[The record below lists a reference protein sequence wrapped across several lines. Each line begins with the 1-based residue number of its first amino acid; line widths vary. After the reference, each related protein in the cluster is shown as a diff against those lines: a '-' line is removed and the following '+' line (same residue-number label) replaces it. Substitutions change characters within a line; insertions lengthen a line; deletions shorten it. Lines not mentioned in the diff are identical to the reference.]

1 MSEPSTPLMR
11 QYSAIKKEHP
21 NALLFFRLG
30 DFYELFFDDA
40 ILAARELQ
48 ITLTSRNKEK
58 GVNIPMCGV
67 PYHAAEG
74 YIAKLI
80 RRGFKVAV
88 CEQVEDPRLATKLVR
103 REVTRVVTP
112 GTAADSSLNA
122 EENNF
127 LAAVA
132 TVGDRV
138 GFAALDLSTGE
149 FRATEFAGE
158 SAGRRI
164 QEELEQLRPKEM
176 LYGSSAPLLEHAS
189 STQLGSFATLNGRD
203 TPHSTGTAPVARI
216 SGFGWA
222 ETPLDDWIFAPDHA
236 IPLVENHFGVLSL
249 EGFGLAGKQAAAS
262 AAGAILY
269 YIRSTQRGT
278 LDHVDR
284 IGFYERQNCLVLDAV
299 TVRNLELIE
308 PLFAGTDAG
317 VTLIRCLDAT
327 ITPMGK
333 RLLRM
338 WMLRPSLDRTEIEA
352 RLDAVDVQVKDI
364 VGREELRRSLDG
376 ILDLERLLSRV
387 TLETA
392 NPRDVLALGASLG
405 KLPKVRGVLAGL
417 LAPRL
422 AMLHAAIDELGDL
435 RGKIESMLAPEP
447 PLTLN
452 DGGVIAAGIDKDLDE
467 LRDLSHNSK
476 QYLAQVETRERER
489 TGIGS
494 LKVKFNSIF
503 GYYIEISKANL
514 HHAPTDYER
523 KQTLV
528 NAERFT
534 TPELKEYESKILDA
548 QEKIVEIERRL
559 FAELRSAIAAEA
571 KRIRQTALAL
581 AEVDVLG
588 SLAHIA
594 ALRNYCRPKFEA
606 DNSDQTADLE
616 IVEGRH
622 PVIELQEMTIGNDRF
637 VPNDLFLNS
646 KTHNIVVLTGPN
658 MGGKSTYLRQAAL
671 IVIMAQMGSFVP
683 ARSVRMGIVDRV
695 FTRIGASDNV
705 ARGRSTFMVEMTE
718 TAAILHTAT
727 PRSLILLD
735 EVGRGTSTYDG
746 LAIAW
751 AAVEYLHARVRAK
764 TLFATHYFE
773 LTELAEQLSG
783 VKNYHVSVKETGGS
797 VVFLRRVEPGAADRS
812 YGIEVAKLAG
822 LPNEVVVRAREVLAE
837 HESSEHRLSGHL
849 TPGSAPERPAQLTIF
864 TPLSQPVLEKL
875 READLDRMTP
885 LEALNLLAE
894 LKKADWQKRWQRRT
908 QLIHASGQL
917 LIVGFDGTEMS
928 PRLASLL
935 AKIAPAGV
943 ILFARNIKGV
953 EQTHTLLRECQKCVA
968 MPLFTCVDLEGGT
981 VDRFRNVLGTAPSPA
996 EVFATGSRALYRKH
1010 GRVIGENCRAL
1021 GFNVDFAPVLDLA
1034 FAASRSVMSS
1044 RAVSD
1049 DPKQVVVYAREFLQ
1063 GLRDAGVL
1071 GCGKHFPWAG

>member
-11 QYSAIKKEHP
+11 QYASIKKQHP

-40 ILAARELQ
+40 VLAARELQ

-58 GVNIPMCGV
+58 GIAIPMCGV

-74 YIAKLI
+74 YISKLI

-176 LYGSSAPLLEHAS
+176 LYGSSAPLFEKS
-189 STQLGSFATLNGRD
+189 GSVGTGDSPVRQSNATN
-203 TPHSTGTAPVARI
+203 TSTAPVARV
-216 SGFGWA
+216 SSSGWA
-222 ETPLDDWIFAPDHA
+222 ETRLDDWIFAPDHA
-236 IPLVENHFGVLSL
+236 IPLLENHFGVLSL
-249 EGFGLAGKQAAAS
+249 EGFGLAGKPAAAS

-299 TVRNLELIE
+299 TVRNLELID

-317 VTLIRCLDAT
+317 VTLFRCLDAT
-327 ITPMGK
+327 VTPMGK
-333 RLLRM
+333 RLLRT
-338 WMLRPSLDRTEIEA
+338 WMLRPSLDRVEIEG
-352 RLDAVDVQVKDI
+352 RLDSVEVQIKDT
-364 VGREELRRSLDG
+364 VRREELRRSLEG

-392 NPRDVLALGASLG
+392 NPRDVLALAASLARI
-405 KLPKVRGVLAGL
+405 PRVRVVLAGL
-417 LAPRL
+417 STLRL
-422 AMLHAAIDELGDL
+422 GALHGIIDELGDL
-435 RGKIESMLAPEP
+435 REKIDRTLVPEP
-447 PLTLN
+447 PLTLS

-467 LRDLSHNSK
+467 LRDLSRNSK
-476 QYLAQVETRERER
+476 QYLARVETRERER

-503 GYYIEISKANL
+503 GYYIEISRANL
-514 HHAPTDYER
+514 HLSPADYER

-548 QEKIVEIERRL
+548 QEKIVEIERRI

-571 KRIRQTALAL
+571 RRIRQTALAL

-588 SLAHIA
+588 CLAHIA
-594 ALRNYCRPKFEA
+594 ALRNYCRPRFDEQEKPE
-606 DNSDQTADLE
+606 DVGDLE

-622 PVIELQEMTIGNDRF
+622 PVIELQELAAGSERF
-637 VPNDLFLNS
+637 VPNELFLDS
-646 KTHNIVVLTGPN
+646 STHNIIVLTGPN

-683 ARSVRMGIVDRV
+683 ARAVRLGIVDRV

-727 PRSLILLD
+727 ARSLILLD

-751 AAVEYLHARVRAK
+751 AAVEYLHARVHAK

-773 LTELAEQLSG
+773 LTELAGQLSG
-783 VKNYHVSVKETGGS
+783 VKNYHVSVKEAGGS
-797 VVFLRRVEPGAADRS
+797 VVFLRKVEPGAADRS

-837 HESSEHRLSGHL
+837 HESAERRLSEHL
-849 TPGSAPERPAQLTIF
+849 TPGASTEPERPTQLTIF
-864 TPLSQPVLEKL
+864 TPISQPVLEKL
-875 READLDRMTP
+875 REVDLNRLTP

-894 LKKADWQKRWQRRT
+894 LKKE
-908 QLIHASGQL
+908 I
-917 LIVGFDGTEMS
+917 
-928 PRLASLL
+928 
-935 AKIAPAGV
+935 
-943 ILFARNIKGV
+943 
-953 EQTHTLLRECQKCVA
+953 
-968 MPLFTCVDLEGGT
+968 
-981 VDRFRNVLGTAPSPA
+981 
-996 EVFATGSRALYRKH
+996 
-1010 GRVIGENCRAL
+1010 
-1021 GFNVDFAPVLDLA
+1021 
-1034 FAASRSVMSS
+1034 
-1044 RAVSD
+1044 
-1049 DPKQVVVYAREFLQ
+1049 
-1063 GLRDAGVL
+1063 
-1071 GCGKHFPWAG
+1071 

>member
-1 MSEPSTPLMR
+1 MSELSTPLMR

-40 ILAARELQ
+40 VLAARELQ

-58 GVNIPMCGV
+58 GVEIPMCGV

-88 CEQVEDPRLATKLVR
+88 CEQVEDPRLAKKLVR

-132 TVGDRV
+132 TVGERA

-158 SAGRRI
+158 WAIRRI
-164 QEELEQLRPKEM
+164 QEELEQLQPKEV
-176 LYGSSAPLLEHAS
+176 LYGSSAPLFEKRANAEIRDIPAS
-189 STQLGSFATLNGRD
+189 FPPPTSTS
-203 TPHSTGTAPVARI
+203 PSTGPAPIRSAN
-216 SGFGWA
+216 GLA

-236 IPLVENHFGVLSL
+236 IPLLENHFGVLSL
-249 EGFGLAGKQAAAS
+249 EGFGLAGKRAAAS

-269 YIRSTQRGT
+269 YIRSTQRGK

-284 IGFYERQNCLVLDAV
+284 IGFYERQHCLVLDAV

-317 VTLIRCLDAT
+317 VTLFRCLDAT
-327 ITPMGK
+327 ATPMGK
-333 RLLRM
+333 RLLRT
-338 WMLRPSLDRTEIEA
+338 WMLRPSLDQAEINGRE
-352 RLDAVDVQVKDI
+352 DAVEVQVKDTLR
-364 VGREELRRSLDG
+364 REDLRRSLDG

-392 NPRDVLALGASLG
+392 NPRDVLALSASLARI
-405 KLPKVRGVLAGL
+405 PKVRTALSGL
-417 LAPRL
+417 PSHRL
-422 AMLHAAIDELGDL
+422 SALHSAIDELADL
-435 RGKIESMLAPEP
+435 REQIDRTLVPEP
-447 PLTLN
+447 PLTLS
-452 DGGVIAAGIDKDLDE
+452 DGGVIAPGVDKDLDE
-467 LRDLSHNSK
+467 LRDLSRNSK
-476 QYLAQVETRERER
+476 QYLAQVEHRERER

-514 HHAPTDYER
+514 HLSPADYER

-548 QEKIVEIERRL
+548 QEKIVDIERRL

-581 AEVDVLG
+581 AEADVLG
-588 SLAHIA
+588 CLAHIA
-594 ALRNYCRPKFEA
+594 ALRNYCRPRFEA
-606 DNSDQTADLE
+606 DDAEHAGDLE

-622 PVIELQEMTIGNDRF
+622 PVIELQEMAAGSERF

-646 KTHNIVVLTGPN
+646 SPQNMPQNASHNIIVLTGPN

-683 ARSVRMGIVDRV
+683 ARAARLGIVDRV

-727 PRSLILLD
+727 ARSLILLD

-751 AAVEYLHARVRAK
+751 AAVEYLHAKVRAK

-797 VVFLRRVEPGAADRS
+797 VTFLRRVEPGAADRS

-837 HESSEHRLSGHL
+837 HESSERRLSEHL
-849 TPGSAPERPAQLTIF
+849 TPGASAEPERPTQLTIF

-875 READLDRMTP
+875 REVDLNRITP

-894 LKKADWQKRWQRRT
+894 LKSQID
-908 QLIHASGQL
+908 
-917 LIVGFDGTEMS
+917 
-928 PRLASLL
+928 
-935 AKIAPAGV
+935 
-943 ILFARNIKGV
+943 
-953 EQTHTLLRECQKCVA
+953 
-968 MPLFTCVDLEGGT
+968 
-981 VDRFRNVLGTAPSPA
+981 
-996 EVFATGSRALYRKH
+996 
-1010 GRVIGENCRAL
+1010 
-1021 GFNVDFAPVLDLA
+1021 
-1034 FAASRSVMSS
+1034 
-1044 RAVSD
+1044 
-1049 DPKQVVVYAREFLQ
+1049 
-1063 GLRDAGVL
+1063 
-1071 GCGKHFPWAG
+1071 

>member
-11 QYSAIKKEHP
+11 QYAAIKKEHP

-40 ILAARELQ
+40 VLAARELQ

-58 GVNIPMCGV
+58 GVAIPMCGV

-74 YIAKLI
+74 YISKLI

-88 CEQVEDPRLATKLVR
+88 CEQVEDARLATKLVR

-158 SAGRRI
+158 LAGRRI

-176 LYGSSAPLLEHAS
+176 LYGSSAPLFE
-189 STQLGSFATLNGRD
+189 T
-203 TPHSTGTAPVARI
+203 STGALARPVAEHSATRATAQ
-216 SGFGWA
+216 SVLTQSVLTQSMNGWA

-236 IPLVENHFGVLSL
+236 IPLLENHFGVLSL
-249 EGFGLAGKQAAAS
+249 EGFGLAGKPAAAS

-308 PLFAGTDAG
+308 PLFAGTDAS
-317 VTLIRCLDAT
+317 VTLFRCMDAT
-327 ITPMGK
+327 VTPMGK
-333 RLLRM
+333 RLLRT
-338 WMLRPSLDRTEIEA
+338 WMLRPSLDPSEING
-352 RLDAVDVQVKDI
+352 RLDSVEVQVKDT
-364 VGREELRRSLDG
+364 VRREELRRSLDG

-392 NPRDVLALGASLG
+392 NPRDVLALAASLARI
-405 KLPKVRGVLAGL
+405 PKVRTVLAGL
-417 LAPRL
+417 SASRL
-422 AMLHAAIDELGDL
+422 GTLHSAIDELGDL
-435 RGKIESMLAPEP
+435 REKIDRTLVPEP
-447 PLTLN
+447 PLTLS
-452 DGGVIAAGIDKDLDE
+452 DGGVIAAGVDKDLDE
-467 LRDLSHNSK
+467 LRDLSRNSK

-514 HHAPTDYER
+514 HLSPADYER

-559 FAELRSAIAAEA
+559 FADLRSAIAAEA

-581 AEVDVLG
+581 AELDVLG
-588 SLAHIA
+588 CLAHIA
-594 ALRNYCRPKFEA
+594 ALRNYCRPHFEQKVEQKPDEA
-606 DNSDQTADLE
+606 EKAEDTGDLE

-622 PVIELQEMTIGNDRF
+622 PVIELQELVAGSERF
-637 VPNDLFLNS
+637 VPNELFLDS
-646 KTHNIVVLTGPN
+646 STHNIVVLTGPN

-683 ARSVRMGIVDRV
+683 ARAVRLGIVDRV
-695 FTRIGASDNV
+695 FTRIGASDNL

-727 PRSLILLD
+727 ARSLILLD

-751 AAVEYLHARVRAK
+751 AAIEYLHARVHAK

-837 HESSEHRLSGHL
+837 HESAERRLSEHL
-849 TPGSAPERPAQLTIF
+849 TPGSSTEPERPTQLTIF

-875 READLDRMTP
+875 REVDLDRLTP

-894 LKKADWQKRWQRRT
+894 LKKE
-908 QLIHASGQL
+908 I
-917 LIVGFDGTEMS
+917 
-928 PRLASLL
+928 
-935 AKIAPAGV
+935 
-943 ILFARNIKGV
+943 
-953 EQTHTLLRECQKCVA
+953 
-968 MPLFTCVDLEGGT
+968 
-981 VDRFRNVLGTAPSPA
+981 
-996 EVFATGSRALYRKH
+996 
-1010 GRVIGENCRAL
+1010 
-1021 GFNVDFAPVLDLA
+1021 
-1034 FAASRSVMSS
+1034 
-1044 RAVSD
+1044 
-1049 DPKQVVVYAREFLQ
+1049 
-1063 GLRDAGVL
+1063 
-1071 GCGKHFPWAG
+1071 